1 MKKYFNILI
10 LSLAVV
16 SLSSCL
22 KDDKEIIKPGVSPA
36 VIEFQSP
43 SPISSPS
50 GSIFATYN
58 KSYGLDAATVTYDV
72 VVNYTG
78 SEDAPNDIPITIGI
92 NPTAVADYNTEQHTT
107 LEPMQNAPSL
117 FTLPTSVTIPKGQRM
132 AKITLTFKPQSF
144 DLSKTY
150 GLALRLT
157 SSTVPSSGNFG
168 TIILAINAKNPY
180 DGLYKQTA
188 GYIQRYISGVPT
200 TIAADNLNGLLKFNP
215 DIAATTINSNTIQLS
230 GLRWGDGGT
239 GSASS
244 SGVAGI
250 DNLRLTVDPAT
261 NLVTMSA
268 LGNTTLKNVVGA
280 VNKYDPAT
288 KTFTLNFDWNPTGN
302 KREIRDW
309 VITYNGVR

>member
-1 MKKYFNILI
+1 MKKYYNLLI

-22 KDDKEIIKPGVSPA
+22 KDDKEIIKPGASPA

-50 GSIFATYN
+50 GAIFATYN

-107 LEPMQNAPSL
+107 LDPMQNSPSL
-117 FTLPTSVTIPKGQRM
+117 YTFPTSVTIPKGQRM
-132 AKITLTFKPQSF
+132 AKITLSFKPQSF

-150 GLALRLT
+150 GLALKLT
-157 SSTVPSSGNFG
+157 SPAVPSSGNFG

-188 GYIQRYISGVPT
+188 GYIQRYTSGAAT
-200 TIAADNLNGLLKFNP
+200 TGDALNGLLKFNP
-215 DIAATTINSNTIQLS
+215 DVTATTINANTVLLT

-250 DNLRLTVDPAT
+250 DGLRITIDPAT

-268 LGNTTLKNVVGA
+268 TTNALLKNIPGT

-288 KTFTLNFDWNPTGN
+288 RTFTLNFDWNQTTN

-309 VITYNGVR
+309 VITYSGVR